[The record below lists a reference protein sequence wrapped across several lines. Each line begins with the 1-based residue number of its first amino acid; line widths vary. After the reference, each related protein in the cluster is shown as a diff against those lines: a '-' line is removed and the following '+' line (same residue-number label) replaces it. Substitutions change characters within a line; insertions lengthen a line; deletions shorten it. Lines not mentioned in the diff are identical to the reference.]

1 MKNEQAVF
9 RDVCVYRYMHIKM
22 HGKEA
27 MDLKENKDGYL
38 GGGWW
43 NEREMGK

>member
-1 MKNEQAVF
+1 
-9 RDVCVYRYMHIKM
+9 M

-27 MDLKENKDGYL
+27 MDLKVNKDGYM
-38 GGGWW
+38 GGSWW